1 MQAMQNQKPYIGHRI
16 FFAQDP
22 CLFSG
27 ETQTDDNG
35 HYRFAR
41 LPAGRFA
48 IYLTSDIPARTSIAL
63 RSLDVP
69 AAMAVHAPDIHL
81 VEGAIVHGRLIDD
94 QSGQPAKL
102 GEDEKVTIKVDGPA
116 RPRQHEIQVYLQPQ
130 SFPVAKDG
138 TFQPRLPP
146 GKNFVR
152 VSGRPYFA
160 EHPADRNANQDIRE
174 IEIKDGQEATLDI
187 PRGPRPAAEKAVGR
201 RDTRCVFLS
210 RRRRSKAGVV
220 SCGAAVT
227 LAESG
232 PMRRVKGL
240 QEPR

>member
-1 MQAMQNQKPYIGHRI
+1 
-16 FFAQDP
+16 
-22 CLFSG
+22 
-27 ETQTDDNG
+27 
-35 HYRFAR
+35 
-41 LPAGRFA
+41 
-48 IYLTSDIPARTSIAL
+48 
-63 RSLDVP
+63 
-69 AAMAVHAPDIHL
+69 MAVHAPDIHL

-116 RPRQHEIQVYLQPQ
+116 RPRQHDIEVYLQPQ

-174 IEIKDGQEATLDI
+174 IEIKDGQEATLDFRVVRVL
-187 PRGPRPAAEKAVGR
+187 PLKRQ
-201 RDTRCVFLS
+201 S
-210 RRRRSKAGVV
+210 AGVTPDASSSV
-220 SCGAAVT
+220 DAGGAKPEWFHVA
-227 LAESG
+227 
-232 PMRRVKGL
+232 RR
-240 QEPR
+240 